1 MKRHINFKLLAFGAI
16 LSGLLL
22 VPALGQAKE
31 TDGGM
36 HQEWKAKLAKEL
48 KLSPEKEKQ
57 FAAVEDK
64 YGNVRKGIY
73 EGLKKAQSDLEGAL
87 AAPKPEEAKIKG
99 LVKSIT
105 EAQDRLLTT
114 YKSERND
121 EMAVLS
127 VMEQGRYLAIL
138 YKWRQEMYEKHGK
151 TEQKKSEPEK
161 K

>member
-31 TDGGM
+31 TGGGM
-36 HQEWKAKLAKEL
+36 HREWKAKLAKEL

-57 FAAVEDK
+57 FAAVADK
-64 YGNVRKGIY
+64 YDNVRRGIY
-73 EGLKKAQSDLEGAL
+73 DGLKKAQSDLEGAL

-105 EAQDRLLTT
+105 EAQDKLLTT

-127 VMEQGRYLAIL
+127 VMEQGRYLEIMH
-138 YKWRQEMYEKHGK
+138 KWRQEMYEKHGK